1 MDIKR
6 KKENE
11 MEDNRELTDEEM
23 DRIDHVQQLT
33 YEYIN
38 KMLPDGKEVEYDLEM
53 IDDVIE
59 AVWGAIK
66 DREICTE
73 MEFYPYRESG
83 GEGPVEGDDVPEG
96 WEDPSVDC
104 ADFYWADADLAE
116 DHPVCCRMC
125 GNFNED
131 TGKCGLGIGA

>member
-1 MDIKR
+1 MDM
-6 KKENE
+6 NS
-11 MEDNRELTDEEM
+11 ELTDKEM
-23 DRIDHVQQLT
+23 DRIDHIQQLT
-33 YEYIN
+33 YDYIL
-38 KMLPDGKEVEYDLEM
+38 KMLPDGKAVEYDLDM

-83 GEGPVEGDDVPEG
+83 IEGPVEGDDVPDG

-104 ADFYWADADLAE
+104 YDFYWSDIALADE
-116 DHPVCCRMC
+116 CGEKCCKMC
-125 GNFNED
+125 GNYNEE
-131 TGKCGLGIGA
+131 TGRCSLDRPC